1 MSIPG
6 PHFPAR
12 KVDAPGGSHDTLDRD
27 AGDHALRLGSFGPG
41 AVGSAGFSS
50 RLSLSVALVDPAN
63 YPEEA
68 RRCFNYF

>member
-1 MSIPG
+1 M
-6 PHFPAR
+6 
-12 KVDAPGGSHDTLDRD
+12 DEGGR
-27 AGDHALRLGSFGPG
+27 
-41 AVGSAGFSS
+41 VGGCSL